1 VAILESLSP
10 ASHILKSLRSP
21 EAIATT
27 YIHYGTVK
35 VGLSTGTDSGGTVI
49 NNPAL
54 AHKRVG
60 VA

>member
-1 VAILESLSP
+1 VAILEILSP
-10 ASHILKSLRSP
+10 EPHIPKPLRLS
-21 EAIATT
+21 EAIVTT
-27 YIHYGTVK
+27 YFHYGTVK
-35 VGLSTGTDSGGTVI
+35 VSLSTDTDCDVTVI